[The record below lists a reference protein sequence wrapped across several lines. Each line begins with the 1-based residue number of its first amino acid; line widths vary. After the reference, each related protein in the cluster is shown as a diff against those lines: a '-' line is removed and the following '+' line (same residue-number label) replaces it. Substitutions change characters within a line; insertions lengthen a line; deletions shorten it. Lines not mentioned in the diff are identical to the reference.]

1 MGLGEQSQDGSG
13 ADRFFTSFSTLVA
26 KWTGTH
32 WTFVIVVVLVVASLL
47 TIEVDDTNIAI
58 SIASLLMVFVLQNT
72 HNRDSATLHL
82 KGWMRSSMP
91 NLEAREDVGRL
102 PDGRTPWSVASS
114 CV

>member
-58 SIASLLMVFVLQNT
+58 SILLMGCF
-72 HNRDSATLHL
+72 
-82 KGWMRSSMP
+82 
-91 NLEAREDVGRL
+91 
-102 PDGRTPWSVASS
+102 RTRTTGIPPRCISRAG
-114 CV
+114 